1 MKKKMNNSQ
10 FEARKRRAID
20 GQYWWCIWDRTRK
33 NWSVWYGLYG
43 KYRTKHQAEVTIRV
57 ITKLYYS

>member
-1 MKKKMNNSQ
+1 MEKLYASR

-20 GQYWWCIWDRTRK
+20 GRYWWCIWDTARGD
-33 NWSVWYGLYG
+33 WSTGYRLYG

-57 ITKLYYS
+57 TVKLHYS